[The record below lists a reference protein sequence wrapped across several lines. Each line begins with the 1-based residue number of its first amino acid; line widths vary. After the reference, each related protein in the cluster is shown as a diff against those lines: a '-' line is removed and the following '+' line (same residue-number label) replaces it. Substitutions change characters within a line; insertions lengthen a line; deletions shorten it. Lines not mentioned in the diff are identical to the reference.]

1 MFNFA
6 VIFINIISCKETN
19 KCFISNRMGNI
30 ILFNGYFLTF
40 DMAFEIKHI
49 NVGSAIEDRRKQLD
63 ITKTELGRRI
73 NVPQQH
79 VNRILER
86 ETMETNKLVQVSE
99 ALEFNFFELFC
110 PNKDE
115 RVSAKNAAVAY
126 NGNVTNTQVGDR
138 VVDGSLAVANIQIV
152 SLQNE
157 LDTLKNSNAT
167 LHNNLEDK
175 ERIIAMKQEK
185 IDMMQ
190 KVMDLMQEKIDA
202 LEGR

>member
-1 MFNFA
+1 
-6 VIFINIISCKETN
+6 
-19 KCFISNRMGNI
+19 
-30 ILFNGYFLTF
+30 
-40 DMAFEIKHI
+40 MAFEIEHI
-49 NVGSAIEDRRKQLD
+49 NVGSAIEQRRKQMQ

-86 ETMETNKLVQVSE
+86 DTMETNKLVQVSE

-115 RVSAKNAAVAY
+115 RISAKNAAVAY

-138 VVDGSLAVANIQIV
+138 VVDGSLAVANIQIA

-157 LDTLKNSNAT
+157 RDTLKESNAT
-167 LHNNLEDK
+167 LNNNLEDK
-175 ERIIAMKQEK
+175 ERIIAMMQEK
-185 IDMMQ
+185 MDRMQ
-190 KVMDLMQEKIDA
+190 KAMDLMHEKIDA

>member
-1 MFNFA
+1 
-6 VIFINIISCKETN
+6 
-19 KCFISNRMGNI
+19 
-30 ILFNGYFLTF
+30 
-40 DMAFEIKHI
+40 MAFEIEHI
-49 NVGSAIEDRRKQLD
+49 NVGSAIEQRRKEMQ

-115 RVSAKNAAVAY
+115 RISAKNAAVAY
-126 NGNVTNTQVGDR
+126 NGNVTNTRVGDG
-138 VVDGSLAVANIQIV
+138 VMDGSLAVANIQIA

-157 LDTLKNSNAT
+157 RGTLKESNAT
-167 LHNNLEDK
+167 LHSNLEDK
-175 ERIIAMKQEK
+175 ERIIAMMQEK
-185 IDMMQ
+185 MDMMQ
-190 KVMDLMQEKIDA
+190 KAMDLMQEKIDA

>member
-1 MFNFA
+1 
-6 VIFINIISCKETN
+6 
-19 KCFISNRMGNI
+19 MGNI

-40 DMAFEIKHI
+40 VMAFEIKHI

-115 RVSAKNAAVAY
+115 RISAKNAAVAY
-126 NGNVTNTQVGDR
+126 NGNVTNTRVGDG
-138 VVDGSLAVANIQIV
+138 VMDGSLAVANIQIA

-157 LDTLKNSNAT
+157 RDTLKESNAT
-167 LHNNLEDK
+167 LNNNLEDK
-175 ERIIAMKQEK
+175 ERIIAMMQEK
-185 IDMMQ
+185 MDMMQ
-190 KVMDLMQEKIDA
+190 KAMDLMQEKIDA

>member
-6 VIFINIISCKETN
+6 PLLHCGSGCKETN

-115 RVSAKNAAVAY
+115 RISAKNAAVAY
-126 NGNVTNTQVGDR
+126 NGNVTNTRVGDG
-138 VVDGSLAVANIQIV
+138 VMDGSLAVANIQIA

-157 LDTLKNSNAT
+157 RDTLKESNAT
-167 LHNNLEDK
+167 LNNNLEDK
-175 ERIIAMKQEK
+175 ERIIAMMQEK
-185 IDMMQ
+185 MDMMQ
-190 KVMDLMQEKIDA
+190 KAMDLMQEKIDA

>member
-1 MFNFA
+1 
-6 VIFINIISCKETN
+6 
-19 KCFISNRMGNI
+19 
-30 ILFNGYFLTF
+30 
-40 DMAFEIKHI
+40 MAFEIEHI
-49 NVGSAIEDRRKQLD
+49 NVGSAIEERRKQMK

-115 RVSAKNAAVAY
+115 RISAKNAAVAF
-126 NGNVTNTQVGDR
+126 NGNVTNTHVGD
-138 VVDGSLAVANIQIV
+138 GGTEGALAIAKIQIA

-157 LDTLKNSNAT
+157 RDTLENSNAV
-167 LHNNLEDK
+167 LNNSLKDK
-175 ERIIAMKQEK
+175 ERIITMMQEK
-185 IDMMQ
+185 MDMMQ
-190 KVMDLMQEKIDA
+190 KMMDLMQEKIDA
-202 LEGR
+202 LIGGQR